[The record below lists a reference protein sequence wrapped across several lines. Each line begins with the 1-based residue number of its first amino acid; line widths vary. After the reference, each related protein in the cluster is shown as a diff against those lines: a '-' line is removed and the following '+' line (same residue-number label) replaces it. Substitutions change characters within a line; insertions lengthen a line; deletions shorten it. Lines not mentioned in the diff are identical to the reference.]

1 MPEFDLEY
9 IWKCFKLGDP
19 IWNMSIFLKEIQFV
33 STPYKIKEMKNL
45 SDVENGNS
53 VTILTR
59 VSINKQQ
66 YILNFRV

>member
-19 IWNMSIFLKEIQFV
+19 TWNMSIFLNEIQFV